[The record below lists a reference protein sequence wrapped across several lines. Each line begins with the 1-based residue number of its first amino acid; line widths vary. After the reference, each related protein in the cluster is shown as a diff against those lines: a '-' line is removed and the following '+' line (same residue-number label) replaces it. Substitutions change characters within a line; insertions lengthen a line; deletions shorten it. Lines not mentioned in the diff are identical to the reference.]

1 MIAFILKRFAQGLL
15 VLIGVSFATFIVAH
29 LSGDPVELMARENAT
44 LQDKQD
50 LREFLGLDRPLGAQ
64 YLSFVTGALQGDL
77 GYSFVQRAPVTDLIA
92 ERLPATLL
100 LAAAGFLLALAIA
113 IPLGILSAL
122 KHNTGWDIAITSVAM
137 IGQAAPGFWIGLMLV
152 VLFAVEWQLLPVSGS
167 GTPAHLVLPALTLA
181 LQSSAR
187 LTRLVRASVLEVLSA
202 DYIRTARSKGLR
214 ERTVLFIHAFR
225 GAMIPVVT
233 MAGLEL
239 AELVSGAFITETIFA
254 WPGVGRLAVNAVA
267 QRDFPVIQGVVLL
280 AAVFFVVINFLV
292 DLLYVV
298 IDPRVR
304 LR

>member
-214 ERTVLFIHAFR
+214 ERSVLFIHAFR